1 VNRREMLVVL
11 LLVAAAPTGAA
22 QEPGKSAPAPRIPLR
37 IGLTVLTAINQPAG
51 DYESIKRIVSITPDS
66 VHLTYSNEHPKP
78 LGLLEDPE
86 PGPRPMVKLDATR
99 TMLRNDLRESHSYL
113 QQFGPPQNV
122 PDYVQGTTA
131 IGVSAAVLEELKTKG
146 STQLTVYQAST
157 GGMPPIVEPRQPG
170 TVDYKLTG
178 TITRVEPGDVPVP
191 VLVNGS
197 RTNLPAVH
205 AKGALVYPAEFWILD
220 DTENPL
226 ALRYMIDK
234 DTLTVIAIN
243 FPGEGPA
250 GAEAGA
256 GNAGAGGGGGGVPAS
271 IATALSKTCRAEV
284 HGIYFDFNEA
294 AIRPESDQALKEIA
308 GALEANAGWSLR
320 IEGHTDSVG
329 GSAYN
334 MSLSQRRAD
343 AVKGAL
349 VKGYGI
355 AATRLTTQGFGA
367 TRPKESN
374 ATLEGRARNRRVEL
388 VRACAGEE
396 GS

>member
-1 VNRREMLVVL
+1 MNRREMVVVL
-11 LLVAAAPTGAA
+11 FLVAAARVGAA
-22 QEPGKSAPAPRIPLR
+22 QEPSKSAPAPRIPLR
-37 IGLTVLTAINQPAG
+37 VGLTVVTAIQQPTG

-78 LGLLEDPE
+78 LGLLEDPK

-99 TMLRNDLRESHSYL
+99 TIVRKDLRESHSYL

-146 STQLTVYQAST
+146 SAQLTVYQAST
-157 GGMPPIVEPRQPG
+157 GGMPPIVEPREPG
-170 TVDYKLTG
+170 TVDYRLTG

-220 DTENPL
+220 DAENAL

-243 FPGEGPA
+243 FPGEGP
-250 GAEAGA
+250 GGAGA
-256 GNAGAGGGGGGVPAS
+256 GNAGAGGGGEGPAS
-271 IATALSKTCRAEV
+271 IATALSKTCRTEV

-308 GALEANAGWSLR
+308 GALKANAGWTLR
-320 IEGHTDSVG
+320 IEGHTDSIG

-334 MSLSQRRAD
+334 LSLSQRRAD
-343 AVKGAL
+343 AVKAAL

-355 AATRLTTQGFGA
+355 ATTRLTTEGFGA

>member
-1 VNRREMLVVL
+1 MHRQKIAVVL
-11 LLVAAAPTGAA
+11 LLVAAAHGAA
-22 QEPGKSAPAPRIPLR
+22 TQSPGKGAPAPRIPLQV
-37 IGLTVLTAINQPAG
+37 GLTVVTAINQPTG
-51 DYESIKRIVSITPDS
+51 DYESIKRIVALTPDS

-78 LGLLEDPE
+78 LGLLEDPP
-86 PGPRPMVKLDATR
+86 PGPRPLVKLNATR
-99 TMLRNDLRESHSYL
+99 TILRQDLRDSHSYL
-113 QQFGPPQNV
+113 QQFGPPENV

-131 IGVSAAVLEELKTKG
+131 IGVSATVLEDLKKRG
-146 STQLTVYQAST
+146 SSQLTVYQAST

-178 TITRVEPGDVPVP
+178 TISRVESADVPVP
-191 VLVNGS
+191 VLVNGA

-205 AKGALVYPAEFWILD
+205 AKGTLVYPAEFWLLD

-243 FPGEGPA
+243 YPAEMPGKA
-250 GAEAGA
+250 GAE
-256 GNAGAGGGGGGVPAS
+256 NAGVGGGGAGMQALVA
-271 IATALSKTCRAEV
+271 ALSQTCRLEV

-294 AIRPESDQALKEIA
+294 SIRPESDQKLEEIA
-308 GALEANAGWSLR
+308 GALKANAGWTVR
-320 IEGHTDSVG
+320 IEGHTDSIG

-334 MSLSQRRAD
+334 LSLSKRRAD
-343 AVKGAL
+343 AVKDAL
-349 VKGYGI
+349 VKRYGI
-355 AATRLTTQGFGA
+355 AATRLTTDGLGA

-388 VRACAGEE
+388 VRACGGKE
-396 GS
+396 GT

>member
-1 VNRREMLVVL
+1 MNRREMLVVL
-11 LLVAAAPTGAA
+11 LLAAAAGAGAA
-22 QEPGKSAPAPRIPLR
+22 QEPSKSTSAPRIPLR
-37 IGLTVLTAINQPAG
+37 IGLTVVTAINQPTG

-78 LGLLEDPE
+78 LGLLEDPK

-99 TMLRNDLRESHSYL
+99 TVLRQDLRESHSYL

-178 TITRVEPGDVPVP
+178 TISRVEPGDVPVP
-191 VLVNGS
+191 VLVNGTS
-197 RTNLPAVH
+197 ANLPAVH
-205 AKGALVYPAEFWILD
+205 AKGALVYPAEFWILNNA
-220 DTENPL
+220 ENPL

-243 FPGEGPA
+243 YPAEGA
-250 GAEAGA
+250 GAGGA
-256 GNAGAGGGGGGVPAS
+256 GNAGAGSGGGGVEA
-271 IATALSKTCRAEV
+271 IAAALSKTCRAEV

-294 AIRPESDQALKEIA
+294 TLRPESDEALKEIA
-308 GALEANAGWSLR
+308 GTLKANAGWTVR
-320 IEGHTDSVG
+320 IEGHTDSIG

-334 MSLSQRRAD
+334 VPLSKRRAA
-343 AVKGAL
+343 AVKDAL
-349 VKGYGI
+349 VTRYGI
-355 AATRLTTQGFGA
+355 AGTRLTTDGFGA

-388 VRACAGEE
+388 VRACAGQE
-396 GS
+396 GT